1 MSGDVMRTALLSL
14 FRFYQKFISPMFPP
28 SCRFNPTCSNYGI
41 EAIREHGALKGA
53 WLTVKRILKCH
64 PLHPG
69 GYDPVPLNP
78 KNYTEKKQ

>member
-1 MSGDVMRTALLSL
+1 MRAALVSL

-41 EAIREHGALKGA
+41 EALQEHGAIKGTY
-53 WLTVKRILKCH
+53 LTVKRILKCH
-64 PLHPG
+64 PFHPG

-78 KNYTEKKQ
+78 ENYTDKKQ